1 MEEENCRNEC
11 LSFIKEIKALEQYDY
26 SGFKALMRKFITLGR
41 RNSNY
46 AATEELGKIE
56 VYLEQSQK
64 ATNPKRKFE
73 NWDDAKTLLIE
84 NVEIWIGI

>member
-1 MEEENCRNEC
+1 MGEENYKNEC
-11 LSFIKEIKALEQYDY
+11 IVFIQQIKAVEKYDFTGFEQ
-26 SGFKALMRKFITLGR
+26 LLQKFASLGR

-56 VYLEQSQK
+56 VYLERSKKTKNQNYK
-64 ATNPKRKFE
+64 LE

-84 NVEIWIGI
+84 NVEIWIGL